1 MSIEHSTRTLAAL
14 IAESNSGQI
23 LLPNFQRAFVWR
35 SDDHRSLAASILLNI
50 PCGSLLMVK
59 GLSSDFASRKVGIAH
74 SEANGPEANCEFLLD
89 GQQRASTIK
98 AIFSDVFA
106 GEADWTVGWQATFSQ
121 LRNRW
126 ALRIRPGD
134 DDPDLFGYR
143 ALKYSGLPPEPDLV
157 GDALIPYPVY
167 KTKGLGNW
175 HHPAFQPKLGPQ
187 ERNVAIANV
196 AASEGVVPLWDVTSP
211 GKRDSGPI
219 RLALAAMAEHRRQEL
234 FAAFQDGKLLESDF
248 PDLVKPGE
256 SWETLTEEKA
266 KDRLGDRRAE

>member
-74 SEANGPEANCEFLLD
+74 SEANGPEANCEFWLD

-98 AIFSDVFA
+98 AIFSDVLQVKPIGQSA
-106 GEADWTVGWQATFSQ
+106 GRLVSQ

-143 ALKYSGLPPEPDLV
+143 ALKYSGLPPEPDLSGMLSSLTPYTRQRALETGTTLPFNRSLGRKRETRYCKCRSIRGGGATV
-157 GDALIPYPVY
+157 GR
-167 KTKGLGNW
+167 
-175 HHPAFQPKLGPQ
+175 H
-187 ERNVAIANV
+187 
-196 AASEGVVPLWDVTSP
+196 
-211 GKRDSGPI
+211 
-219 RLALAAMAEHRRQEL
+219 
-234 FAAFQDGKLLESDF
+234 
-248 PDLVKPGE
+248 
-256 SWETLTEEKA
+256 
-266 KDRLGDRRAE
+266 